1 VNGDPASQEVPDTLA
16 FRALNEYPRI
26 TDVLLSPSL
35 DAVASE
41 LHQVYGGRLR
51 RFDRRLV
58 FVKPDYLIVTDD
70 LATGAAPATFDW
82 LLHLPDRRR
91 LEITAEGAIYSGQRA
106 ALAIRTL
113 SPDRVQY
120 RPGDGHLPYTVFN
133 PLAPDTV
140 PAAPAVLNIGAEGTS
155 IRYIVAL
162 APSRTADEARARSA
176 SLRRTSGAG
185 CAAIETGGGLLL
197 LRDSGAEEASYD
209 GMSTDAAML
218 FVRSEGRRVLAVQ
231 SATRVTRRGEA
242 LFKSDKPVSV
252 VAEFNGDGVHLSISS
267 DRPATIRL
275 RKPDGRIAEVSAQSG
290 RHEMVVPLE
299 ER

>member
-1 VNGDPASQEVPDTLA
+1 
-16 FRALNEYPRI
+16 
-26 TDVLLSPSL
+26 
-35 DAVASE
+35 
-41 LHQVYGGRLR
+41 
-51 RFDRRLV
+51 
-58 FVKPDYLIVTDD
+58 
-70 LATGAAPATFDW
+70 
-82 LLHLPDRRR
+82 
-91 LEITAEGAIYSGQRA
+91 
-106 ALAIRTL
+106 
-113 SPDRVQY
+113 
-120 RPGDGHLPYTVFN
+120 
-133 PLAPDTV
+133 
-140 PAAPAVLNIGAEGTS
+140 
-155 IRYIVAL
+155 
-162 APSRTADEARARSA
+162 
-176 SLRRTSGAG
+176 
-185 CAAIETGGGLLL
+185 

-290 RHEMVVPLE
+290 RHEMVVALE